1 MRLLADVHI
10 SPTTV
15 QYLNRLGHDAIRATS
30 VLPPAAPDDDIVAK
44 AIELGR
50 AMLTQDLDFSDIV
63 ALSGKADPSLITLWL
78 SDSRVENVN
87 RVLASVLPTLEEEVD
102 RGIIATVEDN
112 RVRTRRLPV

>member
-10 SPTTV
+10 SHTTV

-30 VLPPAAPDDDIVAK
+30 VLPAAAPDDDIVAK

-50 AMLTQDLDFSDIV
+50 AVLTQDLDFSDIV
-63 ALSGKADPSLITLWL
+63 ALSGKAEPSLITLRL

-87 RVLASVLPTLEEEVD
+87 RVLGSVLPTLEE
-102 RGIIATVEDN
+102 RSGPTHHCN
-112 RVRTRRLPV
+112 CGGQPS